1 MLSSQIVDPYFSQMP
16 LEYQIAFFVTYGIV
30 LLVGLIQL
38 VAGLILIAKEASLR
52 KQNRNERL
60 MMLKNSFSEAKKE
73 EGKSGNIEMQSNT
86 NNCEQKE

>member
-1 MLSSQIVDPYFSQMP
+1 MLSAQIVDPSFSQLP
-16 LEYQIAFFVTYGIV
+16 PQYQIAVFVTYGII

-60 MMLKNSFSEAKKE
+60 MMLKNSLCEAKKE
-73 EGKSGNIEMQSNT
+73 ESKSGNIETQSGT
-86 NNCEQKE
+86 NCEQKE